1 MHPLLAQ
8 SSSSGDAAAAGIVGL
23 TLIFFLVFGL
33 LYVALF
39 AWMIFAIIDVN
50 KYPDQAWAA
59 IGQQKQTWLI
69 LNIVALFTCVLI
81 TAYYWFSVRPK
92 VKAAAGM

>member
-1 MHPLLAQ
+1 MYHLLAQ
-8 SSSSGDAAAAGIVGL
+8 SSSGDAAAAGAIGI

-33 LYVALF
+33 LYVGLF
-39 AWMIFAIIDVN
+39 VWMVYAIIDVN
-50 KYPDQAWAA
+50 KYPDQAFVS
-59 IGQQKQTWLI
+59 IGQTKQTWLI

-92 VKAAAGM
+92 LKAASGI